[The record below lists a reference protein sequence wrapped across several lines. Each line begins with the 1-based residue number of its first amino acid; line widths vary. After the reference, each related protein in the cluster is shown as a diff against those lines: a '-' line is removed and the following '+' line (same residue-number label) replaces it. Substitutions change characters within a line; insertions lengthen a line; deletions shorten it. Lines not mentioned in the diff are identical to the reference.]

1 METGVSAAQI
11 SVPRA
16 LTLHSM
22 YIKAA
27 VKAATVPAQQIF
39 LRKDWQTLS
48 WQQMGQSFPV
58 QSWSDSAAMKKA
70 ENTAKHSTITA
81 TVITSIFFFF
91 TALTTLFSAITA
103 YSVYHC
109 VLTVDSEPMFL
120 FDHTYH
126 QFSRMRFHVEALSA
140 YPAGQMN
147 TTTAFFLWRITV

>member
-1 METGVSAAQI
+1 MLFTCYFYQFESLTFMETSVSAAQI

-27 VKAATVPAQQIF
+27 VKAATVLAQHRF
-39 LRKDWQTLS
+39 FRKDRQMS
-48 WQQMGQSFPV
+48 SRQQMGQSFPV

-91 TALTTLFSAITA
+91 TALTSLFSAIAA
-103 YSVYHC
+103 YSIYHC
-109 VLTVDSEPMFL
+109 ILTVDSESMFL
-120 FDHTYH
+120 FDRAYH
-126 QFSRMRFHVEALSA
+126 
-140 YPAGQMN
+140 
-147 TTTAFFLWRITV
+147 